1 MSQLGVLEWLL
12 LACAVVV
19 AISFLVGRMK
29 TYQDKLLTEIREH
42 VKDLKLR
49 RQAAAQLQEQREK
62 RRKRVEDAHKE
73 RELRKRR
80 MLARERAMEL
90 EAQQSDDSS
99 ITAPPSGRLT
109 D

>member
-1 MSQLGVLEWLL
+1 MRQLGVLEWLL

-29 TYQDKLLTEIREH
+29 VYQDRLLTEIREH
-42 VKDLKLR
+42 VKGLKLR
-49 RQAAAQLQEQREK
+49 HQAAAQVQEQRER
-62 RRKRVEDAHKE
+62 RRKRLEDEHME

-80 MLARERAMEL
+80 MLARERAVEL
-90 EAQQSDDSS
+90 EEQTGGDASVS
-99 ITAPPSGRLT
+99 APSGRLA